1 MARLWQASGLSV
13 DASQWHSLAM
23 EGPSPWP
30 DVPPG
35 LTSTDSAERDA
46 AIDNLEVELAATVLP
61 YLPAADVGLQLSRLL
76 RVNAARPAGSKTIAG
91 VSAPF
96 SAGKS
101 TAITG
106 WAFEHYRDAI
116 KYVSNH
122 AYPTWQPEPG
132 VTARLVP
139 VVYLS
144 LLSSAGVKE
153 LNAQILTFLGYPGE
167 GIARV
172 TSARVNTALRR
183 HGVKL
188 LIVDDAHMLRVSD
201 RSSRQVLDYLKTIN
215 SELGFLHG
223 TMVFVG
229 PDLEAAPI
237 FEDPQIRARLRI
249 FNLSPSEVISPEG
262 RAKWQHFLNEC
273 ETLLLPYLPS
283 HDASGVFSSRNA
295 AYIWHRTQGFVG
307 DTTLLLCGAV
317 INALRRGA
325 RTITRADLVDVP
337 LSARAHDAQADLDR
351 INRRGR
357 R

>member
-1 MARLWQASGLSV
+1 M

-23 EGPSPWP
+23 EGPAPWP
-30 DVPPG
+30 DVPRG
-35 LTSTDSAERDA
+35 LASDDAAERDA
-46 AIDNLEVELAATVLP
+46 AIDNLEIDLAAAVLP
-61 YLPAADVGLQLSRLL
+61 YPPAAVVGAELSRLI
-76 RVNAARPAGSKTIAG
+76 RINAARPAGSKTIAG

-106 WAFEHYRDAI
+106 WAFEQYREAV
-116 KYVSNH
+116 KYVSNQ

-144 LLSSAGVKE
+144 LLSSACVKE

-223 TMVFVG
+223 TMLFVG

-249 FNLSPSEVISPEG
+249 FNLSPLEVFSSAG
-262 RAKWQHFLNEC
+262 RQQWQAFLKEC
-273 ETLLLPYLPS
+273 ETLLLPYLPGQE
-283 HDASGVFSSRNA
+283 ASGVFSSRNA
-295 AYIWHRTQGFVG
+295 GYIWHRTQGFVG

-317 INALRRGA
+317 INALRRRA
-325 RTITRADLVDVP
+325 RTLTREDLVEVP
-337 LSARAHDAQADLDR
+337 LSARAHDAQAELDR
-351 INRRGR
+351 INRRGQR
-357 R
+357 